1 MKTRQDLPLRE
12 AWIIFF
18 LLGVVMLNFPFLHI
32 FNKELFIFGIPLLV
46 LYLLI
51 GWPVSIFIIYL
62 FSLYLSQDSSRAV
75 NQAPPGKNQEPKEQ
89 P

>member
-18 LLGVVMLNFPFLHI
+18 LLGIVMLNFPFLHI
-32 FNKELFIFGIPLLV
+32 FNKGLLILGIPLLV

-51 GWPVSIFIIYL
+51 GWPVSIFVIYL

-75 NQAPPGKNQEPKEQ
+75 NQAPQGKHQEPKEQ